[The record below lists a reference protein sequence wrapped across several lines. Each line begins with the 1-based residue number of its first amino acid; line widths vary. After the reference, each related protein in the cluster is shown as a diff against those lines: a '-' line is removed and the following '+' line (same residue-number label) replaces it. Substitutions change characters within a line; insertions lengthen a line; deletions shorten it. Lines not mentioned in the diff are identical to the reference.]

1 MKKLSRAAMSLLIFG
16 VYLIFMGIIFLF
28 VPEIMFTLLAYPTP
42 PDIMSRLFGMI
53 IVLLAY
59 YYIRAAL
66 QDEGMANFFLWTVH
80 TRALV
85 IVFFII
91 FTVLGLVSPLII
103 MFGVIDLACAIWT
116 WWALRKDKA
125 SKG

>member
-1 MKKLSRAAMSLLIFG
+1 MKKLSRAAMSIFIFG
-16 VYLIFMGIIFLF
+16 FYLIFLGIVFLF
-28 VPEIMFTLLAYPTP
+28 VPEIMFIILAYPTS
-42 PDIMSRLFGMI
+42 PDIISRVLGMI
-53 IVLLAY
+53 FLILAY
-59 YYIRAAL
+59 YYIRAGL
-66 QDEGMANFFLWTVH
+66 QDEGMTNFFLWTVH

-103 MFGVIDLACAIWT
+103 MFGVIDLVCAIWT